1 MLNLF
6 EVHGC
11 LLGFQNLKKALIF
24 NPDLIKLLPIEGLSM
39 TSPVMTIHIL
49 IIIMVLFKNTCK
61 APLNLKSIDC
71 DNFTRF
77 LLLRLYLF

>member
-6 EVHGC
+6 EVHGS

-24 NPDLIKLLPIEGLSM
+24 NSDLIKLLPIEGLSM
-39 TSPVMTIHIL
+39 TATVMTIHIL
-49 IIIMVLFKNTCK
+49 IIIMVLFKNTCE
-61 APLNLKSIDC
+61 APLNLKSIDS